1 MAGLLRTRAVAP
13 QRARQCDVAC
23 QGNASQAYAARMDIS
38 LRIVAAFG
46 AVAVIGAVSGCSGN
60 SSTSAAP
67 PGKSATTPG
76 TSAAPSGSATA
87 PATATTAAAPGP
99 ALTGLGAT
107 LAQWKAAHRL
117 DVSVPARN
125 AYLPRLDGEDTWQ
138 VVTTAG
144 GRVTSYTL
152 NVAPSSLSAAETRAR
167 QELPADTRLLWARTV
182 PGTCTQEQFES
193 ATLAA
198 VLGDGQVNVE
208 FDNAVS
214 GSATPV
220 TEELFGTYDAQTVA
234 QAPAC

>member
-13 QRARQCDVAC
+13 QRSRQCDVAC

-46 AVAVIGAVSGCSGN
+46 AVAVIGAVSGCSSN

-125 AYLPRLDGEDTWQ
+125 AYLQHVDGSGEDTWQ
-138 VVTTAG
+138 VVMAAG

-152 NVAPSSLSAAETRAR
+152 NVAPSSLSSACAR
-167 QELPADTRLLWARTV
+167 WWPGRQARLPRY
-182 PGTCTQEQFES
+182 
-193 ATLAA
+193 
-198 VLGDGQVNVE
+198 LGLG
-208 FDNAVS
+208 
-214 GSATPV
+214 
-220 TEELFGTYDAQTVA
+220 
-234 QAPAC
+234 

>member
-1 MAGLLRTRAVAP
+1 
-13 QRARQCDVAC
+13 
-23 QGNASQAYAARMDIS
+23 MDIS
-38 LRIVAAFG
+38 SRIVAAFG

-60 SSTSAAP
+60 GSTSAAP
-67 PGKSATTPG
+67 SSSAP
-76 TSAAPSGSATA
+76 A
-87 PATATTAAAPGP
+87 PATAAAAPGP
-99 ALTGLGAT
+99 ALTGFGAT

-125 AYLPRLDGEDTWQ
+125 AYLPHVDGSGEDTWQ
-138 VVTTAG
+138 VVTMAS

-152 NVAPSSLSAAETRAR
+152 NVAPGSLSAAETRAR

-220 TEELFGTYDAQTVA
+220 TEELFGTYDAPAVA

>member
-1 MAGLLRTRAVAP
+1 MAELLRARAVAP
-13 QRARQCDVAC
+13 DAPADAKLPARD
-23 QGNASQAYAARMDIS
+23 ASWPYAARMGIS
-38 LRIVAAFG
+38 LQIVAAFG

-60 SSTSAAP
+60 ASKSAAP
-67 PGKSATTPG
+67 PGK
-76 TSAAPSGSATA
+76 SAAPSGSATA
-87 PATATTAAAPGP
+87 LATTTTAAAPGP
-99 ALTGLGAT
+99 ALTGFGAT
-107 LAQWKAAHRL
+107 LAKWKAAHRL

-208 FDNAVS
+208 FDNALS

-220 TEELFGTYDAQTVA
+220 TEELFGTYDAPTVA